1 VRLQHLDDV
10 AAGATAVIAGR
21 IREGTRGGREFT
33 MALSGG
39 RTPWTILDNL
49 ARLDDLAWRQV
60 QIYQV
65 DERLAPAGDPDRNLT
80 HVEAHLASQVPVVV
94 HPLPVDDRDPEVA
107 AEHYS
112 RILPARFDLI
122 HLGLGVDGHTASLIP
137 GDPVLAVADHD
148 VALTGEYQ
156 GRRRMTLTYPVLNKA
171 RGIIWIVT
179 GSAKAAALQKLIDGD
194 PSIPASAVARKNA
207 LVLTD
212 LALDRKADHDDH

>member
-1 VRLQHLDDV
+1 VKLQHLDDV

-94 HPLPVDDRDPEVA
+94 HPLPVDDRDPEVTQCW
-107 AEHYS
+107 
-112 RILPARFDLI
+112 F
-122 HLGLGVDGHTASLIP
+122 
-137 GDPVLAVADHD
+137 AVVREQNIVWLD
-148 VALTGEYQ
+148 VAVKHTC
-156 GRRRMTLTYPVLNKA
+156 
-171 RGIIWIVT
+171 IV
-179 GSAKAAALQKLIDGD
+179 GHLQ
-194 PSIPASAVARKNA
+194 S
-207 LVLTD
+207 
-212 LALDRKADHDDH
+212 